1 MVVITI
7 ECPFLSIGKKE
18 IMVKEFTQSA
28 CQNIGIP
35 IDDVIIFIREDPN
48 ENIAQ
53 GGVILSEKL
62 RSKI

>member
-18 IMVKEFTQSA
+18 IMVKEFTKSA
-28 CQNIGIP
+28 CEHIGISSEE
-35 IDDVIIFIREDPN
+35 VLIFIREDPN